1 MDKLIRGHL
10 HENGNNKGDSNW
22 LELLAGLK
30 FQYPKVD

>member
-1 MDKLIRGHL
+1 MDKLISAHL

-30 FQYPKVD
+30 KLNIQK